1 MSKKHYILT
10 RLAESDLYN
19 ARLWSQSRWGRKL
32 TSEYFSDLH
41 EAAEYVAT
49 HHHRLSNREDLT
61 GETGL
66 SIHPVREHY
75 LVYLPVADEFIIIAA
90 VIRQSRDVPRIL
102 GKSEF
107 AIRRQVVEI
116 KDSIEHGELIL
127 PK

>member
-1 MSKKHYILT
+1 LT

-66 SIHPVREHY
+66 SIHPVRKHY
-75 LVYLPVADEFIIIAA
+75 LVYIPVADEFIIIAA

-102 GKSEF
+102 SKSEF